1 MVGRIEIEVDVGA
14 PYDDGGPGEPDR
26 RARRSQRWVRYGPV
40 AVALAVF
47 AGAAVWHERGD
58 DLGPLTPTTTTAPA
72 RPTVPSSAATTVD
85 TAAIARRSRRAV
97 TLPPAA
103 TEHLVV
109 RRTDGSFVELDAA
122 TGAANEIVV
131 PPLDSTGA
139 VYVVAGEGWTA
150 VRPMD
155 FVAGYLLD
163 GDRPAE
169 RLQGGL
175 DTGTFT
181 FLPGPLPRTV
191 WIDSGDTGISLTL
204 YGLDGTPV
212 AAPFRMA
219 TSREVLG
226 GDGDGQVAAA
236 GPGGVYVT
244 SSGGWRRITTG
255 RLLALGPTAAVAEEC
270 DEHLACVD
278 AVIDRRT
285 GERRVLYDPARRA
298 LGDGVLGA
306 VSPDGRWAALS
317 DGSGTR
323 IDVVDLA
330 SGSSVTVAITARSG
344 NRPVWSP
351 DGRRV
356 WFVDDAG
363 GVGWYDVTTATGG
376 QLVLGDAE
384 RFALRAAPPGG
395 APAAPLDGAP
405 S

>member
-14 PYDDGGPGEPDR
+14 PYDDGGDPEPDR
-26 RARRSQRWVRYGPV
+26 QARRSQRWLRYGPV
-40 AVALAVF
+40 ALALALF

-58 DLGPLTPTTTTAPA
+58 DRGTVTPTTATTATRLA
-72 RPTVPSSAATTVD
+72 VSTSAATTVD
-85 TAAIARRSRRAV
+85 TAAIARRSRRSV

-122 TGAANEIVV
+122 TGAADEIVV

-139 VYVVAGEGWTA
+139 AFVVAGDGWTA

-163 GDRPAE
+163 GGRPAE
-169 RLQGGL
+169 RLPGGL

-204 YGLDGTPV
+204 YGLDGAPV

-219 TSREVLG
+219 TSRDVLG
-226 GDGDGQVAAA
+226 GDGAGQVAAA

-244 SSGGWRRITTG
+244 GSGGWRRITTG
-255 RLLALGPTAAVAEEC
+255 RLLALGPTVAVAEEC
-270 DEHLACVD
+270 DEQLACVD
-278 AVIDRRT
+278 TVIDRRS
-285 GERRVLYDPARRA
+285 GERHVLYDPARRA

-317 DGSGTR
+317 NGAGAR
-323 IDVVDLA
+323 IDVVDLTT
-330 SGSSVTVAITARSG
+330 GSSVTVAITGRDG

-356 WFVDDAG
+356 WFLDDAG
-363 GVGWYDVTTATGG
+363 GVGWYDVTTASSG
-376 QLVLGDAE
+376 QIVLGDAE
-384 RFALRAAPPGG
+384 RFDLRAA
-395 APAAPLDGAP
+395 APLGGEP

>member
-1 MVGRIEIEVDVGA
+1 MVGRIEIEVDIGA
-14 PYDDGGPGEPDR
+14 PYDDGRDPAPDA
-26 RARRSQRWVRYGPV
+26 RARRAQRRVRYGPV
-40 AVALAVF
+40 AVALALF

-58 DLGPLTPTTTTAPA
+58 DRGPVTPTTATTAA
-72 RPTVPSSAATTVD
+72 RSTSTTAAATTVD
-85 TAAIARRSRRAV
+85 TAAIARRSRRSV

-103 TEHLVV
+103 TEHVVV
-109 RRTDGSFVELDAA
+109 RRTDGSFAEIDAT
-122 TGAANEIVV
+122 TGTANEIVV
-131 PPLDSTGA
+131 PPLESTGG
-139 VYVVAGEGWTA
+139 VHVVAGDGWTA
-150 VRPMD
+150 VRPLD
-155 FVAGYLLD
+155 VVAGYLLEP
-163 GDRPAE
+163 GRPTE

-226 GDGDGQVAAA
+226 SDGAGQVAAA

-244 SSGGWRRITTG
+244 SAGGWRRITTG
-255 RLLALGPTAAVAEEC
+255 RLLALGPTVAVAEEC
-270 DEHLACVD
+270 DERLACVD
-278 AVIDRRT
+278 AVIDRRS

-306 VSPDGRWAALS
+306 VSADGRWAALS
-317 DGSGTR
+317 NGAGAR
-323 IDVVDLA
+323 VDVVDLA
-330 SGSSVTVAITARSG
+330 GGASTTVAITARSPV
-344 NRPVWSP
+344 RPVWSP

-356 WFVDDAG
+356 WFLDENG
-363 GVGWYDVTTATGG
+363 GVGWYDVTSATSG
-376 QLVLGDAE
+376 QLVLGDAQW
-384 RFALRAAPPGG
+384 FDLRAAAPSGG
-395 APAAPLDGAP
+395 AP